1 MDTARIELKPSSL
14 VRIVAIGG
22 DLRLTGADSQR
33 LEAQAGRR
41 GGLRVSTKGD
51 GVELTC
57 DGGCLVFLPAGC
69 RVEIGSIAGDGRVTD
84 LTGPLKVDS
93 VEGDLR
99 LKRLGTVSLGE
110 VKGDLQVQRIRG
122 ELSGESVGGDARLEK
137 LEGDLRLGSVAGDLR
152 LTALEGSLEAHVGGD
167 ASVSFAPRGGTRSV
181 LEADGDVKLR
191 VPLGVSLR
199 AELKAVGDLRVEATG
214 SRVPGDGSMTLILQD
229 GAAELTAAAG
239 GDLAFTETAHA
250 DASDLAGA
258 ITAQVEAALY
268 EAEAELDTGF
278 GEQGAL
284 ATAVSDQVRRALDRA
299 LRRDR
304 DEAVPPTEAAADP
317 ENERQIILTMLA
329 DHRITVDQAE
339 TLFRALEGT
348 G

>member
-1 MDTARIELKPSSL
+1 MDTARMELKPSSM

-69 RVEIGSIAGDGRVTD
+69 RVEIGRIAGDGRVTD
-84 LTGPLKVDS
+84 LTGPLRVDS

-99 LKRLGTVSLGE
+99 LRRLGTVSLGE

-214 SRVPGDGSMTLILQD
+214 SRVPGGGSMTLILQD
-229 GAAELTAAAG
+229 GGGGLTAGAG
-239 GDLAFTETAHA
+239 G
-250 DASDLAGA
+250 GP
-258 ITAQVEAALY
+258 
-268 EAEAELDTGF
+268 GR
-278 GEQGAL
+278 GK
-284 ATAVSDQVRRALDRA
+284 RRPI
-299 LRRDR
+299 RRTNAR
-304 DEAVPPTEAAADP
+304 SS
-317 ENERQIILTMLA
+317 
-329 DHRITVDQAE
+329 
-339 TLFRALEGT
+339 
-348 G
+348 

>member
-41 GGLRVSTKGD
+41 GGLRVSNKGD

-69 RVEIGSIAGDGRVTD
+69 TVEIGRIAGDGRVTD

-93 VEGDLR
+93 VEGNLR
-99 LKRLGTVSLGE
+99 LKRLGTVTLGQ

-122 ELSGESVGGDARLEK
+122 EMSGESVGGDARLEK
-137 LEGDLRLGSVAGDLR
+137 LEGDLRLGSIAGDLR
-152 LTALEGSLEAHVGGD
+152 VTALEGGLEAHVGGD
-167 ASVSFAPRGGTRSV
+167 ASVGFSPRGGTRSV
-181 LEADGDVKLR
+181 LDARGDVKLR
-191 VPLGVSLR
+191 VPVGVSLR
-199 AELKAVGDLRVEATG
+199 AELKAVGDLRVEASG
-214 SRVPGDGSMTLILQD
+214 SRVPGDGSMSLTLQD

-239 GDLAFTETAHA
+239 GDLTFTETAHA
-250 DASDLAGA
+250 DPSDLAGA

-268 EAEAELDTGF
+268 EAEEELGTQF
-278 GEQGAL
+278 GEEGAL
-284 ATAVSDQVRRALDRA
+284 ATAVTDQVRRALDRA
-299 LRRDR
+299 MRRDR
-304 DEAVPPTEAAADP
+304 EEAVAPTEAADP
-317 ENERQIILTMLA
+317 ANERQMILTMLA
-329 DHRITVDQAE
+329 EHRITVDQAE
-339 TLFRALEGT
+339 ALFRALEGT